1 MIQADTRELEAK
13 LRQTVLGIREKE
25 VSLFTDQ
32 FAVLASSA
40 TFMSSLGF
48 GALNMEIG
56 FLEEEDGEYCSEL
69 VGCDGRFSRVLTPM
83 LLFYALAAAGTAFN
97 LLAVVL
103 ASFCMIFGP
112 ELAIRGTEES
122 MHFAVRGM
130 YDERRLCLKFFWAGC
145 LFIVLS
151 GVALGWMKFPIATAL
166 MVTIIFAILVLFCV
180 YLVSRIAPKFAYSD
194 AAEDASSL
202 LRSHVEGVAS
212 TNSLREAS
220 LRSSRVSYGA
230 VEASSEKSGN
240 VFVDEKLKFAV
251 LAGGVLRLFLLDG
264 TELSTHRAS
273 DITCTRHHFQLAKHI
288 CTGTTDRD
296 TQAWLKAIDTAR
308 RLGSAAVI
316 DDSHRSF
323 QKPSFDRQS
332 LSGGNVDNRP
342 SAAILAAISRASSAS
357 LLSAVPTKP
366 LVQPPTSQS
375 QQ

>member
-194 AAEDASSL
+194 TAEDASSL

-212 TNSLREAS
+212 TNSLRDAS

-240 VFVDEKLKFAV
+240 VFFDEKLKFAV
-251 LAGGVLRLFLLDG
+251 LAGGVLRLFSLDG
-264 TELSTHRAS
+264 TELSAHRAS
-273 DITCTRHHFQLAKHI
+273 DITCTRNHFQLGKHI

-308 RLGSAAVI
+308 RLSNAAHTE
-316 DDSHRSF
+316 DTHRSF
-323 QKPSFDRQS
+323 QKSSFDRHS

-342 SAAILAAISRASSAS
+342 AAILAAVSRASSAS

-366 LVQPPTSQS
+366 ISHPPPSSFQ
-375 QQ
+375 